1 MPKRLVTGLILALLA
16 FTSCREEPEVIL
28 SGNCELLSFG
38 LESARNGLLSPIEF
52 DFDRENRTLK
62 AMYLTWIDS
71 EDPEMM
77 IPEFRITGKEARV
90 DGKKQCGGIDG
101 TMFSE
106 GFCQYAPEEIY
117 CHPAQKKH
125 K

>member
-77 IPEFRITGKEARV
+77 IPGLRERKPG
-90 DGKKQCGGIDG
+90 
-101 TMFSE
+101 
-106 GFCQYAPEEIY
+106 
-117 CHPAQKKH
+117 
-125 K
+125 